1 MVNLIGLAAV
11 TAHQVNDGD
20 RHADDEAKRSG
31 SEHEPEAPAELEG
44 QDHVLKVNKQGPLG
58 DHQVVEL
65 KMGKRNVKLVGL
77 RQV

>member
-44 QDHVLKVNKQGPLG
+44 QDHVLEVDQERPLR

-65 KMGKRNVKLVGL
+65 EQGDSSSDDFLCL
-77 RQV
+77 